1 MAKYDEYSQ
10 IDHSDDFGSG
20 WDEDFS
26 QLQEDYDASSPA
38 DGDYVV
44 VKDEFS
50 QVADRRRSNQQTSP
64 KEELARVLKEIAKG
78 EPSTRQKSNSSAH
91 VSKETPKLVV
101 GKEALSSE
109 VNKSPVV
116 KEDQLSLQLQSEPKP
131 SSLDD
136 DPFGLAEIGLIDV
149 SKLRAVD
156 HESLGNERSEES
168 VGAVKADAAPVA
180 QEPAADAAGVG
191 TADAT
196 PVAQEPAA
204 DAAGVGTADVAPVAQ
219 EPVADAAGVGT
230 ADVAPVAQEPIAD
243 AAGVGTADATPV
255 AQEPA
260 ADAAGVGTADVAPVA
275 QEPIAD
281 AAGVGTVDAAPVE
294 QDSAADVAGEGA
306 SEPPVTQPIKRKRK
320 VRKQPNNEKRRYDR
334 DARRL
339 RLDKI
344 KDCVLTHFA
353 EKQFCLQDIKDILK
367 SDIEQWE
374 KNGVLGFDTELS
386 VCVKGMGVEVIGQV
400 QRMNGKRGRPSN
412 IMVLTGKAE

>member
-101 GKEALSSE
+101 GKEALSGE

-156 HESLGNERSEES
+156 HDSLGNERSEES

-191 TADAT
+191 TAD
-196 PVAQEPAA
+196 
-204 DAAGVGTADVAPVAQ
+204 
-219 EPVADAAGVGT
+219 
-230 ADVAPVAQEPIAD
+230 VAPVAQEPIAD
-243 AAGVGTADATPV
+243 AAGVGTADAAPV
-255 AQEPA
+255 AQEPV

-374 KNGVLGFDTELS
+374 KDGVLGFDTELS

>member
-101 GKEALSSE
+101 GKEALSGE

-180 QEPAADAAGVG
+180 QEPVADAAGVGTADAAPVAQEPAADAAGVGTADAAPVAQEPAADAAGVG

-196 PVAQEPAA
+196 PVAQEP
-204 DAAGVGTADVAPVAQ
+204 
-219 EPVADAAGVGT
+219 VADAAGVGT
-230 ADVAPVAQEPIAD
+230 ADAAPVAQEP
-243 AAGVGTADATPV
+243 V
-255 AQEPA
+255 
-260 ADAAGVGTADVAPVA
+260 
-275 QEPIAD
+275 AD

-374 KNGVLGFDTELS
+374 KDGVLGFDTELS

>member
-101 GKEALSSE
+101 GKEALSGE

-180 QEPAADAAGVG
+180 QEPVADAAGVGTAPVAQEPAADAAGVGTADAAPVAQEPAADAAGVG

-196 PVAQEPAA
+196 PVAQEP
-204 DAAGVGTADVAPVAQ
+204 
-219 EPVADAAGVGT
+219 VADAAGVGT
-230 ADVAPVAQEPIAD
+230 ADAAPVAQEP
-243 AAGVGTADATPV
+243 V
-255 AQEPA
+255 
-260 ADAAGVGTADVAPVA
+260 
-275 QEPIAD
+275 AD

-374 KNGVLGFDTELS
+374 KDGVLGFDTELS

>member
-191 TADAT
+191 TAD
-196 PVAQEPAA
+196 
-204 DAAGVGTADVAPVAQ
+204 
-219 EPVADAAGVGT
+219 
-230 ADVAPVAQEPIAD
+230 
-243 AAGVGTADATPV
+243 
-255 AQEPA
+255 
-260 ADAAGVGTADVAPVA
+260 VAPVA